1 MDIEVKLASNYS
13 NPKVI
18 IYTDKI
24 TNEINNILNNLTM
37 MNSKKLTAFKDEKL
51 YILNSDDIESVYS
64 ENGKVYIKCNNVI
77 YSIKYRLYEL
87 EEILDSKKFVRI
99 SNSEIVNF
107 DKVKNIDFK
116 FIGTILL
123 NFKNGDSSY
132 VSRRYIPKIKKF
144 LGI

>member
-1 MDIEVKLASNYS
+1 MDIEIKLDSNY
-13 NPKVI
+13 NIPKVI
-18 IYTDKI
+18 IYTNKVTD
-24 TNEINNILNNLTM
+24 EVNNISM
-37 MNSKKLTAFKDEKL
+37 INSKKLTAFKDEKM

-64 ENGKVYIKCNNVI
+64 EGGKVYIKCNNEI
-77 YSIKYRLYEL
+77 YSVKYRLYEL

-123 NFKNGDSSY
+123 NFKNGDISY